1 MTDEIKTRVMA
12 ALLKSLYHQDFIS
25 EDIYHHSLD
34 NLPKTVDFDRELV
47 YDVVKTYG
55 KADAGGRL

>member
-25 EDIYHHSLD
+25 EDIFHHSLD
-34 NLPKTVDFDRELV
+34 NLPKSVDFDRKSV
-47 YDVVKTYG
+47 YYAVKT
-55 KADAGGRL
+55 KREAEAGGHL